1 MKTKIVDVANYAGVS
16 IATVSHVVNGTRHV
30 SEETTKKVRNAID
43 ALGYYPDVSARN
55 FKTGKKHIIGFIV
68 PDISNN
74 YFSSIIE
81 KVESTI
87 AEKNYQLI
95 VVNTKETKQREFES
109 IEVLTAGIVDGLI
122 IASTAEKVE
131 ELSAKIPSG
140 FPVVLVDR
148 TFPECPYSTC
158 TISSYYAVYESVQS
172 LIYQGHKKIGYIA
185 GLAHL
190 STTKER
196 LAAYKQ
202 ALSDYGYLIDDD
214 IIFFADSMS
223 NSAYPLA
230 GQLLDL
236 DCTALVISNNIMSF
250 DVLTYLNS
258 NGIQAGKDVAIV
270 GFNDSN
276 SRAFLS
282 SVIPVI
288 SEPTE
293 ELGLIAGKQILST
306 MKNPFAKG
314 KDIILYS
321 SFINF

>member
-16 IATVSHVVNGTRHV
+16 IATVSHVLNGTRYV
-30 SEETTKKVRNAID
+30 SEETAKKVRNAID
-43 ALGYYPDVSARN
+43 TLGYFPDVSARN
-55 FKTGKKHIIGFIV
+55 FKTGKKHMIGFIA

-87 AEKNYQLI
+87 AKKNYQLI

-131 ELSAKIPSG
+131 ELSVKIPTD

-158 TISSYYAVYESVQS
+158 IISSYYAVYESVQS
-172 LIYQGHKKIGYIA
+172 LIYRGHKRIGYIA

-202 ALSDYGYLIDDD
+202 ALTDYGYLVDDD
-214 IIFFADSMS
+214 IILFADSMS
-223 NSAYPLA
+223 NSAYPLT
-230 GQLLDL
+230 GRLLDL
-236 DCTALVISNNIMSF
+236 GCTALVISNNIMSF
-250 DVLTYLNS
+250 DALTYLNS
-258 NGIQAGKDVAIV
+258 NGIYVGKDVSIV
-270 GFNDSN
+270 GFNGSN

-282 SVIPVI
+282 SVIPVV

-293 ELGLIAGKQILST
+293 ELGIMAGEQILAN
-306 MKNPFAKG
+306 MKNSTRKS